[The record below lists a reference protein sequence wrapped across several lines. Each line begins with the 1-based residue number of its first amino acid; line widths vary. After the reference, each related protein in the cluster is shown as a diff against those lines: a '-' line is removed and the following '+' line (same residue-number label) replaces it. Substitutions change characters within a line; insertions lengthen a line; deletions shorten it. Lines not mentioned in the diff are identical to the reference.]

1 MNSSEYI
8 SRPTFNNFLSS
19 IFKKCHFSRIKITA
33 ESPYFIHSNWHPTWL
48 WLPMGDPNHNNLP
61 SYSEGDQSIQLRPP
75 LLEDKWNSSSQPV
88 YNPISYSVR
97 IFQSHQL
104 LHTFQTI
111 FFFKAESLVI
121 SWEFTLRWH
130 IILEYKTVTNLNVVV
145 LHSFE
150 ISTFSLQNAAP
161 EEGMRA
167 QEVLEME
174 RLLPWDW
181 ALPCLHD
188 QLQRKAYPSRSVAWT
203 WLYYCQV
210 NMQPFS
216 ITPLHLWVHLLTFV

>member
-1 MNSSEYI
+1 MSFFTYQNHGRKSLFH
-8 SRPTFNNFLSS
+8 TFKLAPNMVM
-19 IFKKCHFSRIKITA
+19 ITHGWPKPQQSA
-33 ESPYFIHSNWHPTWL
+33 LLL
-48 WLPMGDPNHNNLP
+48 WRW
-61 SYSEGDQSIQLRPP
+61 SQSIQLRPP

-181 ALPCLHD
+181 PLPCLHD
-188 QLQRKAYPSRSVAWT
+188 QLQRKVYPSRSVAWT